1 LEKCYYGVAIMPKEI
16 LKELDQRLPNA
27 KFWNFYGQTEVAPL
41 ATALQPEDQLRKLGS
56 AGTPTLTVE
65 TKIVNQ
71 AGEEVPRGEIGDLG
85 TMDEEGYT
93 TIVDRKKDMINTG
106 GENVSSREV
115 EEIIYQMEEVAEVAV
130 IGLTDPYWIEAITAI
145 IALKD
150 GMTLSED
157 AVKTF
162 CTDELSTF
170 KAPKSVHFIDAL
182 PKNPSGKVLK
192 KDLRDIYEEK
202 AE

>member
-1 LEKCYYGVAIMPKEI
+1 AFQNGW
-16 LKELDQRLPNA
+16 
-27 KFWNFYGQTEVAPL
+27 FH
-41 ATALQPEDQLRKLGS
+41 S
-56 AGTPTLTVE
+56 
-65 TKIVNQ
+65 
-71 AGEEVPRGEIGDLG
+71 GDLG

-170 KAPKSVHFIDAL
+170 KAPKSFISLMSYPRIPAE
-182 PKNPSGKVLK
+182 KYSK
-192 KDLRDIYEEK
+192 KI
-202 AE
+202 